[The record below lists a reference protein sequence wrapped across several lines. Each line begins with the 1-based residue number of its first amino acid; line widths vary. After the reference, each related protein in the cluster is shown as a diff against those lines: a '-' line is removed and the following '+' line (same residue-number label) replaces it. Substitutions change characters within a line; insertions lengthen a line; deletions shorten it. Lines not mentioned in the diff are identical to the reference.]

1 MDICY
6 QQVVK
11 KPALGKTKGKT
22 SVFNDSM
29 SYACSSHLVEL
40 KVFILRMVNL
50 QVSAN
55 FNKET
60 TNSVAAECCLIG
72 TYWND
77 LSWSIWRG
85 SNPNDFS
92 LPEQFTN
99 LTWWASYF
107 WFECITTW
115 SLNLFLPKC
124 SKSAAHLG
132 LQHWKLRWLR
142 FWFGTSR
149 LWDLGKGN
157 ISLGDMLIYIGG
169 FSPSEK
175 ILVKMG
181 IFSPNWDE
189 NFKNYLKPPLSYHW
203 IKKKQP

>member
-85 SNPNDFS
+85 SNPNESF

-107 WFECITTW
+107 WFEDITTW
-115 SLNLFLPKC
+115 SLNL
-124 SKSAAHLG
+124 SKSISSKMFKVSRASWASALKVEMDGHLGICLSTLVASAHL
-132 LQHWKLRWLR
+132 
-142 FWFGTSR
+142 
-149 LWDLGKGN
+149 
-157 ISLGDMLIYIGG
+157 
-169 FSPSEK
+169 
-175 ILVKMG
+175 
-181 IFSPNWDE
+181 
-189 NFKNYLKPPLSYHW
+189 
-203 IKKKQP
+203 